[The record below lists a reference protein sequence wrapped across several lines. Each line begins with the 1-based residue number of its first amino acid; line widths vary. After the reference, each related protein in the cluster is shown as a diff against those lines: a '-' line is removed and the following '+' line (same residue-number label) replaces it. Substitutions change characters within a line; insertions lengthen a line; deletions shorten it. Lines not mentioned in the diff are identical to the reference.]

1 MGDRCGLS
9 QDRREPFA
17 RPTKEAE
24 DNWRTARRSR
34 DSAILV
40 EQDRLIKILTPIASH
55 DGPGLQRAAHALK
68 GSIAN
73 FAARG
78 AFEAALRLET
88 MGRHDE
94 LTGAKEA
101 CLSLE
106 GEVARLQ
113 RALAV
118 VAASKRGKAR
128 RQRRDLAEA
137 QPKKTTSRPH
147 RGKGRG
153 RP

>member
-1 MGDRCGLS
+1 
-9 QDRREPFA
+9 
-17 RPTKEAE
+17 
-24 DNWRTARRSR
+24 
-34 DSAILV
+34 
-40 EQDRLIKILTPIASH
+40 
-55 DGPGLQRAAHALK
+55 
-68 GSIAN
+68 
-73 FAARG
+73 
-78 AFEAALRLET
+78 

-101 CLSLE
+101 SLSLE

-118 VAASKRGKAR
+118 VGASKRGKVR